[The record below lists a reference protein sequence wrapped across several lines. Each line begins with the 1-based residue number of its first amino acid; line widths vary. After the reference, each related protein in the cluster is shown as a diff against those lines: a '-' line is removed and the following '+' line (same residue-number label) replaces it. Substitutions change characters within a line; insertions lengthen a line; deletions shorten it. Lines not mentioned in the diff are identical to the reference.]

1 MITVDMTSWVCVNVV
16 EDVTVIEF
24 VSVTVEADVVVVLK
38 TDVTVVLSTE
48 VTVSVDVLP
57 SGDADD
63 DEVDEVDG
71 DVLVDEEDGV
81 LLVDDADVDE
91 ELLLVEVLE
100 DDDDVEVLDVDG
112 VELVDDEVVELEAL
126 CVIVVLSV
134 SVTVEDTN
142 TVVSEV
148 CVTVLTLESGF
159 IVLVMSTVVVSTVDV
174 SRCMEV
180 TEIS

>member
-16 EDVTVIEF
+16 EDVTVMEF
-24 VSVTVEADVVVVLK
+24 VSVTVDADVVVVLK

-57 SGDADD
+57 SDD
-63 DEVDEVDG
+63 EEVDEVDG
-71 DVLVDEEDGV
+71 VVLVDEEDGV

>member
-16 EDVTVIEF
+16 EDVTVMEF
-24 VSVTVEADVVVVLK
+24 VSVTVDADVVVVLK

-57 SGDADD
+57 SDD
-63 DEVDEVDG
+63 EEVDEVDG
-71 DVLVDEEDGV
+71 VVLVDEEDGV

-100 DDDDVEVLDVDG
+100 DDDDVEVLDVEG

-148 CVTVLTLESGF
+148 CVTVLTLDSGL